1 MTTSARRTTRTP
13 IGNMTLTQT
22 PTEPDRVIW
31 RPDLQ
36 QIVGVSSETV
46 RRWLKT
52 GKLPAPDVAL
62 SRRTMGWRI
71 STLRAAGINLV

>member
-1 MTTSARRTTRTP
+1 MK
-13 IGNMTLTQT
+13 T

-31 RPDLQ
+31 RPDLHALLD
-36 QIVGVSSETV
+36 VTADCV
-46 RRWLKT
+46 RKWIKS

-62 SRRTMGWRI
+62 SRKTMGWRL

>member
-1 MTTSARRTTRTP
+1 MTTQATTDKP
-13 IGNMTLTQT
+13 I
-22 PTEPDRVIW
+22 DRVIW

-36 QIVGVSSETV
+36 QTFGVSSETV
-46 RRWLKT
+46 RRWLKS

-62 SRRTMGWRI
+62 SSRTMGWRA